1 MLNEEGKHVVC
12 GACNR
17 GGRKDYRQGGA
28 AHLQAAE
35 KVGLGRSPEG
45 DVTSVAGDKG
55 GMPLMT
61 GVGRAND

>member
-17 GGRKDYRQGGA
+17 GRKDYRQGGA
-28 AHLQAAE
+28 AHLHAAE
-35 KVGLGRSPEG
+35 KVGRDLRSPEG

-61 GVGRAND
+61 GVGRATD